1 MFVKLEREGGREEVD
16 LSYLQNITIIIIF
29 SESLTSLLTS

>member
-16 LSYLQNITIIIIF
+16 LSCLQNITIIIIF
-29 SESLTSLLTS
+29 SERLTSLLTS